1 MDSLLKIDPWY
12 IAMALL
18 SGMIG
23 MGAAMY
29 GKKMNDFK
37 SIIIGTLLMGIA
49 YFITNPI
56 LLTIATVILTAGLF
70 STPIQR
76 YLSERKNIE
85 SIE

>member
-1 MDSLLKIDPWY
+1 MDALLNIDPWY
-12 IAMALL
+12 MCMALL

-29 GKKMNDFK
+29 GKKMSDFK
-37 SIIIGTLLMGIA
+37 SMIIGTLLMGIA

-56 LLTIATVILTAGLF
+56 LLTIATVLLTAGLF

-76 YLSERKNIE
+76 YLAESKNIE